1 MLNTRFLTYGV
12 MGMALLWCSNAPAQT
27 KPSQDSSETKQQTK
41 TTTNSGTSKSNAD
54 IVFGKVESYEPGKT
68 IKVSVP
74 GTIITS
80 KSFDLSGKDITANV
94 PGNIKV
100 GDWVRVRETD
110 DTNGHKMVTVSHSTE
125 KAAEKAEKPS

>member
-1 MLNTRFLTYGV
+1 MLKTRFLTSGV
-12 MGMALLWCSNAPAQT
+12 MGAALILCASAPAQT
-27 KPSQDSSETKQQTK
+27 KPSQNSSEVKQQTK
-41 TTTNSGTSKSNAD
+41 TTTNSGTSKTNAD
-54 IVFGKVESYEPGKT
+54 VVFGKVESYEPGKS

-100 GDWVRVRETD
+100 GDWVRVREAD
-110 DTNGHKMVTVSHSTE
+110 ESNGHKMVTVSHSTE